1 MSGGILL
8 EAAPHQ
14 PQPPAPPDTL
24 IIHPPVID
32 AVEFQ
37 AVVRREGEKESSWEE
52 QAVLFG
58 YIYIYI
64 HIYVSSV
71 GTSLHAKSMSL
82 GVEC

>member
-32 AVEFQ
+32 AAGFQ
-37 AVVRREGEKESSWEE
+37 AVVRERERESGWEE
-52 QAVLFG
+52 QVVVFG
-58 YIYIYI
+58 Y
-64 HIYVSSV
+64 HIPVSSV
-71 GTSLHAKSMSL
+71 GTSLHAKSLSL
-82 GVEC
+82 GIQS